1 MVYIAVYLYA
11 SYFKKITKNC
21 YYFLNSIKND
31 YFRVHKWLCIFKNI
45 IHQLKKQAMLK
56 MTLIGHI
63 GQDATNTDVN
73 GKTVTNFSVAHTEKY
88 KDKNGVEQKNTTWVN
103 CSMWEREKLAPYLKK
118 GTQVFI
124 EGTPD
129 ARAYQSK
136 DQELKSSLD
145 CRVQTI
151 QLLGGARKEGESSA
165 ADAHDDL
172 PF

>member
-1 MVYIAVYLYA
+1 M
-11 SYFKKITKNC
+11 
-21 YYFLNSIKND
+21 IKMQ
-31 YFRVHKWLCIFKNI
+31 V
-45 IHQLKKQAMLK
+45 
-56 MTLIGHI
+56 IGHL
-63 GQDATNTDVN
+63 GKDCVVNTVN
-73 GKTVTNFSVAHTEKY
+73 GKNVINFTVAHTEKY
-88 KDKNGVEQKNTTWVN
+88 KDKNGIEQKNTTWVN

-136 DQELKSSLD
+136 EQELKSSLD

-151 QLLGGARKEGESSA
+151 QLLGGARKEGDNSA
-165 ADAHDDL
+165 TDAHDDL